1 MLDGTEGAGAQEE
14 AAAALAKL
22 AQDSLDNR
30 ISIVDAGG
38 IRPLLSLLESPSAK
52 AKENVRA
59 RAHERMK
66 SGRMRPRTQSCLAS
80 HSHLAAKLF
89 T

>member
-30 ISIVDAGG
+30 NSIVDAGG
-38 IRPLLSLLESPSAK
+38 IKPLLSLLESPSAK
-52 AKENVRA
+52 AKENSVSA
-59 RAHERMK
+59 IT
-66 SGRMRPRTQSCLAS
+66 RTQAIRSLESSGERGACSAP
-80 HSHLAAKLF
+80 HL
-89 T
+89 